1 MSTDDT
7 NEPIRTLAATVSIAE
22 KPTSHDHRSFAAVTF
37 GSVAFKMLEWLTPQ
51 SLNTISNKISQV
63 TSPTSQAT
71 PAIESPRPLSS
82 KSSKLST
89 PSPYT
94 PQATPP
100 LDIPKPTI
108 PADAPLKHQSGS
120 LDDIRVKK
128 SADGKIHASPIT
140 RSSRRES
147 VDSKRNSADVDDV
160 TSPFKSPTS
169 GAFLHDK
176 LGRKTRSETTT
187 ITISDIP
194 HGPPFF
200 ENVSPPIRKAELP
213 ILPTDKRVSDVAQ
226 EQPKEVSLGARA
238 VAELKV
244 SDEDVS
250 IDDYPLPQSLRE
262 LNVEIIDFICDV
274 YRDDRTIEHMFDDVE
289 HSDGFP
295 TPENAQPRLKRRATR
310 NAESAKQ
317 WKAFND
323 QVLFDLLS
331 APESLVSSF
340 TQNGQ
345 VYDSQTLWYCMV
357 RLNRAAPSVV
367 LHSLWIAASSLFVP
381 PTALKLGSSSTKS
394 LRQKPLTRHQAGC
407 IMAAAFH
414 ALVSLAPVVSGSRAL
429 YDMSRI
435 RSNGLAFTNTT
446 PFSRYSANITLQY
459 DDCFSNPLAM
469 RLARRLFRGLTAQ
482 RYFTELTSPNGKVKD
497 EDDVLH
503 LLLNQL
509 DLLNTG
515 PARILEFDE
524 AERLLHETRVPT
536 LLLDWARAVLLDG
549 WDECPVFRNDGP
561 FHGALSFMD
570 TMYRNRNILLLGDI
584 QFRVDSFSDRLDT
597 TQVPVSWLSFESA
610 HDKHHILDYP
620 FLFRPETLVT
630 FFRAINFSRMSRNY
644 EEASS
649 LKRRMTTIVEPGSL
663 ITHPHHRVI
672 LHDMLKTASSFYLV
686 LDIGR
691 SNVLRDAFDQLW
703 RRQTRELL
711 RPLKVHLGEDGG
723 EEGFDSGG
731 VQQEFFRMAIAECFD
746 PDYGAFTVDDRTRMA
761 WFVPGSIVEEWK
773 FELIGLL
780 MSLAIYNGL
789 TLPVTFPKALYR
801 KLLGE
806 PVRELYHIAD
816 GWPELAAGLTTLLE
830 WDEKDGLVEDIFA
843 RTYEFSVPCL
853 GQNVTYEMTKEDFA
867 WPQSVQPAPP
877 AEEEAPLVT
886 NDNRDDY
893 VSDYIRYLTDVST
906 RPQFE
911 AFQRGFRTCL
921 EPKSLTL
928 LTPPILQSIVEGIQE
943 IDISE
948 LRRQTRYVGW
958 DSSHRTIRDFW
969 SIVKRYDDRMKRKLL
984 EFVTAS
990 DRVPVGGLRN
1000 LQFVVQK
1007 NGEEETASGHLPTA
1021 YTCYGTLLLPEYPDK
1036 EVLRERLSM
1045 ALENAQGFGFA

>member
-1 MSTDDT
+1 M
-7 NEPIRTLAATVSIAE
+7 
-22 KPTSHDHRSFAAVTF
+22 
-37 GSVAFKMLEWLTPQ
+37 
-51 SLNTISNKISQV
+51 
-63 TSPTSQAT
+63 
-71 PAIESPRPLSS
+71 
-82 KSSKLST
+82 
-89 PSPYT
+89 
-94 PQATPP
+94 
-100 LDIPKPTI
+100 
-108 PADAPLKHQSGS
+108 KHQSGT

-147 VDSKRNSADVDDV
+147 METKRNSADIDELAV
-160 TSPFKSPTS
+160 PFKSPTS
-169 GAFLHDK
+169 LHDK
-176 LGRKTRSETTT
+176 LGRKTRPETSALT
-187 ITISDIP
+187 ITDIP

-213 ILPTDKRVSDVAQ
+213 FPIPEKRLSDQVRETKDVVPTSKPLASTKTL
-226 EQPKEVSLGARA
+226 EEEVS
-238 VAELKV
+238 V
-244 SDEDVS
+244 
-250 IDDYPLPQSLRE
+250 DDYPLPQSLRE
-262 LNVEIIDFICDV
+262 LNVEIINFICDV
-274 YRDDRTIEHMFDDVE
+274 YRDDRTNEHMFDNVE

-295 TPENAQPRLKRRATR
+295 TPENAPARLRRR
-310 NAESAKQ
+310 GSPSAESAKQ

-340 TQNGQ
+340 TRNSQ

-357 RLNRAAPSVV
+357 RLNRAAPSIV

-381 PTALKLGSSSTKS
+381 PTSLKMNASSTKS
-394 LRQKPLTRHQAGC
+394 LRQKPLTHHQAGC
-407 IMAAAFH
+407 IMAAGFH

-446 PFSRYSANITLQY
+446 PFSRYSANVTLQY

-469 RLARRLFRGLTAQ
+469 RLACRLFRALTAQ

-536 LLLDWARAVLLDG
+536 LLLDWARAVLLEE

-597 TQVPVSWLSFESA
+597 TQVPVSWLSFKSTD
-610 HDKHHILDYP
+610 DKHHILDYP

-644 EEASS
+644 EEATS
-649 LKRRMTTIVEPGSL
+649 LKRRMAAIVEQGSL

-672 LHDMLKTASSFYLV
+672 LQDMLKTASSSYLV

-703 RRQTRELL
+703 RRQARELL

-746 PDYGAFTVDDRTRMA
+746 PKYGAFTVDDRTRMA
-761 WFVPGSIVEEWK
+761 WFVPGSIVETWK

-843 RTYEFSVPCL
+843 RTYEFSVPGL
-853 GQNVTYEMTKEDFA
+853 GQNVTYEMTKKDFS
-867 WPQSVQPAPP
+867 WPQGIQAAPT
-877 AEEEAPLVT
+877 ANEEAPLVT

-911 AFQRGFRTCL
+911 AFQKGFRTCL

-1007 NGEEETASGHLPTA
+1007 NGEEEGSSGHLPTA